1 MKWSEL
7 RNNLDKYNPLHNND
21 ILNLRALSP
30 SNAFD
35 SDLLQ
40 VASNATSMSEIA
52 KFLKGQLPNIG

>member
-52 KFLKGQLPNIG
+52 KFLKA